1 MSEGAAEGPAA
12 QIVWPEDALWPQGG
26 YANTIRINHTPWDFT
41 IYFGHVTLPPVD
53 LRAQAGASVELV
65 ATPAAQVTLS
75 PVAAAQLAAILQ
87 TQIAAYTEHY
97 GPVGGA
103 PEQGIV

>member
-1 MSEGAAEGPAA
+1 MSEGATDGPAA

-26 YANTIRINHTPWDFT
+26 YANVIRINHTPWDFT
-41 IYFGHVTLPPVD
+41 LYFGHVTLPPVD
-53 LRAQAGASVELV
+53 LRPGAGVQVV

-87 TQIAAYTEHY
+87 TQIASYTDSY

-103 PEQGIV
+103 PEQGIG